1 MKELTQEEKQVLKE
15 KIHEAGLDKRRSG
28 ASKIELSDSNKE
40 EMKKM
45 IARAE
50 KQRLEQLDKR
60 MHSRSKKEKK
70 RKEHSIGG

>member
-1 MKELTQEEKQVLKE
+1 MRELTQEEKQALKE
-15 KIHEAGLDKRRSG
+15 KIHAAGLDKRRSG
-28 ASKIELSDSNKE
+28 TGQIELTDSNKE

-60 MHSRSKKEKK
+60 MHSRNKKEKK

>member
-1 MKELTQEEKQVLKE
+1 MPQELTEEEKQVLKE

-28 ASKIELSDSNKE
+28 NSKIELTDSNKE

-50 KQRLEQLDKR
+50 KERLGQLDKNL
-60 MHSRSKKEKK
+60 HSRGRKKKK
-70 RKEHSIGG
+70 VSE

>member
-1 MKELTQEEKQVLKE
+1 MRELTQEEKQVLKE
-15 KIHEAGLDKRRSG
+15 KIHQAGLDKKRG
-28 ASKIELSDSNKE
+28 GTGKIELTDSKKE

-60 MHSRSKKEKK
+60 MHSRSKREKK
-70 RKEHSIGG
+70 KKEQSIGG